1 MTVIEI
7 IKGDITELAVDVI
20 VNSANDDLL
29 GGHGVDGAIHKA
41 AGWGLFD
48 ECNTLGGCKTGEAK
62 ITGGYNL
69 PARHV
74 IHTVGPIWQGGEKE
88 EAELLARC
96 YQNCIKVAVANG
108 CKSIAF
114 PAISTGVFGYPLEAA
129 TRIAIPAVMD
139 SVAETDLEKV
149 ILVCFEEQAYKVYL
163 SVFEKVGER
172 AKSR

>member
-7 IKGDITELAVDVI
+7 IKGDITVLAVDAI

-74 IHTVGPIWQGGEKE
+74 IHTVGPIWYGGEKG
-88 EAELLARC
+88 EAELLATC
-96 YQNCIKVAVANG
+96 YKNCIEVALENG

-129 TRIAIPAVMD
+129 TRVAIPAVRE
-139 SVAETDLEKV
+139 SVAGTALEKV
-149 ILVCFEEQAYKVYL
+149 ILVCFDEQAYRTYL
-163 SVFEKVGER
+163 SIFQESEMQR
-172 AKSR
+172 